1 MCYILKGARNLAKPP
16 TLSGILHATL
26 EKARN
31 DEKSV
36 EEESKVEQKQED
48 GHVDARG
55 LKRKLDSGESSDD
68 QEEEKS
74 QKGTKEM
81 KNIKKAKN
89 VSTLFSIR
97 LKKSL

>member
-1 MCYILKGARNLAKPP
+1 M
-16 TLSGILHATL
+16 HATL

-48 GHVDARG
+48 DTVDTRG

-74 QKGTKEM
+74 LKGSKEM

-89 VSTLFSIR
+89 VSTLFFNSFIR
-97 LKKSL
+97 SL